1 MLDCTLV
8 QILEDEDPI
17 FILKY
22 KSKCYFSE
30 NLYFWSIDKMLEIR
44 YHGYRRNYR

>member
-1 MLDCTLV
+1 MLDCILV
-8 QILEDEDPI
+8 QILKEENPV

-22 KSKCYFSE
+22 KSKGYFSG